1 MKILTT
7 TILFQLPDDFEGD
20 DLNEALEEFI
30 KYRKSKNAGSA
41 KKSIADAKES
51 KAFSNKMYHQFWN
64 TVKDPNS
71 EEKSVHASGV
81 YKMSADGTEWE
92 DNE

>member
-7 TILFQLPDDFEGD
+7 TILFQLPDDFDGD

-51 KAFSNKMYHQFWN
+51 KEFSNKMYDQFWG
-64 TVKDPNS
+64 VVRDPKS
-71 EEKSVHASGV
+71 KEKSVHASGV
-81 YKMSADGTEWE
+81 YKLSEDGKEWE